1 MIASDPVV
9 LIAAGGRNERWG
21 VPGIKVLA
29 EVDGEPLVGRT
40 VRMCRERKRE
50 PRAVSG
56 HGDVLDAVDGA
67 GYSQPWSGSVSAMMA
82 DCADLWSGE
91 RVALLLGDVWYVD
104 GTLSAALD
112 YRGLLV
118 RAWGSD
124 QEVYAVAWA
133 PGMTATMMVALA
145 TAAGHGGKLWHL
157 LRVLDGLYPTSHARL
172 PSMLQL
178 VDDGTRDFDSREQ
191 FDAWTA
197 GRF

>member
-9 LIAAGGRNERWG
+9 LIAANGENERW
-21 VPGIKVLA
+21 PPPQRKVLA

-50 PRAVSG
+50 PWVVSR
-56 HGDVLDAVDGA
+56 HADVAAL
-67 GYSQPWSGSVSAMMA
+67 GSPLTVPRTRSLCDTILEAQ
-82 DCADLWSGE
+82 DLWSGE

-104 GTLSAALD
+104 GTLDAALD